1 MPANRNKKTE
11 KAFHAEARNTWSRKP
26 VTQVVGSRKAYN
38 RKKDKMEFHRTLKQ
52 GNDGIPFYYLFVQ
65 PAHFCSSCGSDK
77 VSMIYSANSS
87 PVAPVFRPVT
97 AIFFSYCPQIS
108 KAI

>member
-26 VTQVVGSRKAYN
+26 VTQVVGNRKAYN

-52 GNDGIPFYYLFVQ
+52 GNDGIPFFLSVCAAGPFLLQ
-65 PAHFCSSCGSDK
+65 LRIG
-77 VSMIYSANSS
+77 
-87 PVAPVFRPVT
+87 
-97 AIFFSYCPQIS
+97 
-108 KAI
+108 